1 MNYSR
6 DAADTTCLSAQD
18 PQRVHLGQSQWCSL
32 DSWSASSTVTFTRGP
47 VFGMNSTV
55 MSVLRDVEKSPE
67 AESLTYKIAS
77 WTLELLIH
85 DMQAL

>member
-6 DAADTTCLSAQD
+6 DAAGTTCLSGQD
-18 PQRVHLGQSQWCSL
+18 PLWVHLGQTEWCSL

-47 VFGMNSTV
+47 LSVCIRAV
-55 MSVLRDVEKSPE
+55 MTCDERRQKSPA
-67 AESLTYKIAS
+67 AESLTYKNAS
-77 WTLELLIH
+77 WTSGLLIY